1 MEDVDRAPL
10 AFPTASPSS
19 VYAVGSTSRNGTA
32 TLQDRGAGERF
43 KAFWEERLGLL
54 AELVAAG

>member
-1 MEDVDRAPL
+1 
-10 AFPTASPSS
+10 

-32 TLQDRGAGERF
+32 KLQDRGAAERF